1 MDNHL
6 LQRKD
11 NLMFR
16 SHYPRNHRVS
26 QAVRWISVSMKEW
39 HTMEVCRV
47 MQRVRR
53 RLFKGTICPH
63 SNQEAGV
70 HQGTGKNWEGMRTCK
85 MEEMMGFWMSFS
97 KRSSHLKTWGKLRM
111 RKAKTGKEVSLW
123 EVKRDR
129 PIRIRE
135 APPRISRPCNPTIV
149 RKKSRGVEPLI
160 SL

>member
-16 SHYPRNHRVS
+16 SQYLRNHRVS
-26 QAVRWISVSMKEW
+26 QAVRSISLSMKEW
-39 HTMEVCRV
+39 HTMEVRRL

-53 RLFKGTICPH
+53 GLLKRTICLH

-70 HQGTGKNWEGMRTCK
+70 RQGTGKNWEGMRTCRL
-85 MEEMMGFWMSFS
+85 EEMMGFWMSSS
-97 KRSSHLKTWGKLRM
+97 KRSSHLKTYRKLKM
-111 RKAKTGKEVSLW
+111 RKAKSSLW
-123 EVKRDR
+123 EVRRDR
-129 PIRIRE
+129 PIRIRG
-135 APPRISRPCNPTIV
+135 ASPGISRLWSPPIV